1 MLEARRASIALATLI
16 ALSVAAVVLAVPP
29 VFPQLSANVARMCRL
44 PGIVWRQEGLAVIA
58 TPAWVLVALLLGG
71 GAFALVRLARALRS
85 SRRIVVSL
93 ATARPPAVARATA
106 ARVAARAAVLHLPFA
121 PVVADLEGRPAAF
134 TVGLRRPRIVLT
146 NTVADALADAEL
158 DALLLHEATHARRR
172 DPLRLLVAGFC
183 RDLLFFLPIGHVL
196 FRVAVEAQERAADDA
211 AAARTGAVDVASAL
225 LAFLKLAG
233 RANQARLAAAAG
245 GGDPEAR
252 IRRLLGTPDGG
263 RSRWISRARAGLTFV
278 VSAALLVSFGGI
290 PARAAEVAMAGCCA
304 AMTAG
309 PVLATYC

>member
-1 MLEARRASIALATLI
+1 MFEARRATIALATLV
-16 ALSVAAVVLAVPP
+16 ALSIAAVALAVFPF
-29 VFPQLSANVARMCRL
+29 FPQVVADVARMCRL
-44 PGIVWRQEGLAVIA
+44 PGMVWRHEGMAMIA
-58 TPAWVLVALLLGG
+58 TPAWLLVALLLGG

-93 ATARPPAVARATA
+93 ATVPPTVVAPAMA
-106 ARVAARAAVLHLPFA
+106 ARVATRAAALGLSVT
-121 PVVADLEGRPAAF
+121 PVVTDLEGRPAAF
-134 TVGLRRPRIVLT
+134 TVGLRRPRIMVTKTVVEALT
-146 NTVADALADAEL
+146 DAEL

-183 RDLLFFLPIGHVL
+183 RDLLFFLPIGHAL

-211 AAARTGAVDVASAL
+211 AAARTGAVEVASAL

-233 RANQARLAAAAG
+233 RASHARLAAAAG

-252 IRRLLGTPDGG
+252 IRRLLGAPDAG
-263 RSRWISRARAGLTFV
+263 RSHWTSRARTGLTFV
-278 VSAALLVSFGGI
+278 VSAALLVGFGGI

-309 PVLATYC
+309 PVLAAYC